1 MADKIC
7 GDGIGN
13 STGRLYNADVDLI
26 TPSTMYGSSPGE
38 PRTLVQSVDT
48 AGPKKKPT
56 SFQITSVTVQGSRLS
71 NDGGDESADDLDES
85 HTEDLSSDILDCSK
99 TTDTEQ
105 LSPTEDTTAAVPP
118 APASEADP
126 PVTVSAAAP
135 SDPVSGLSTAV
146 SVSPAVV
153 TGAAGTLAIVAGAP
167 AAPSTTEGPINPDH
181 WQRRFKV
188 VKIVSSEPFGRGRWL
203 CMDFVDPPAMQADAK
218 AGEERD
224 SNTAAAD
231 LPPAVSNEAVAH
243 VYEIPV
249 GQTYPANSQQSG
261 PLYGII
267 LPVSGQGASPLSV
280 LQPIGEQQQQQPT
293 AVAEPAAAVPPKPAA
308 VVTPAVPEQQQ
319 AVAADVAAA
328 TQTVEPIPENA
339 TKSATEEDSERFPGR
354 VARVPSR
361 LPFGKGGHKAKVHDL
376 LLTSAGSTVAIDN
389 KIEQA
394 MDLVKSHLMFA
405 VREEVDVLKEKIT
418 ELLDRIAQLEYE
430 NNILRAG
437 ASPETLS
444 LLAQS
449 TQQDGSA
456 SVTAAADDSGRW
468 PSRSWCRPSPQLW
481 CQPTTSSSRKQA
493 PVASVQPVAMQPAP
507 VQPVQAP
514 QLVTVVQQ
522 PQQLVHQQP
531 QQLVHQ
537 QPQQLVHQ
545 QPQQLVHQQPH
556 QQPQPL
562 PSQPVQLQHQPH
574 LPQHQQQHLQQKQ
587 PLQQPPPT

>member
-13 STGRLYNADVDLI
+13 STGRLYNAEVDLI
-26 TPSTMYGSSPGE
+26 TPTTMYGSSPGE

-105 LSPTEDTTAAVPP
+105 LSPTEDNTPSTAPAPPAPTEAATEPVTAAV
-118 APASEADP
+118 S
-126 PVTVSAAAP
+126 AAP
-135 SDPVSGLSTAV
+135 SDPVPSGGLAAV

-153 TGAAGTLAIVAGAP
+153 TGAAGTLTIVAGTP
-167 AAPSTTEGPINPDH
+167 AAPSTTDGPINPDH

-203 CMDFVDPPAMQADAK
+203 CMDFVDPPAMQTDAK

-224 SNTAAAD
+224 STTAAAD

-267 LPVSGQGASPLSV
+267 LPVSAGGQGASPLSV
-280 LQPIGEQQQQQPT
+280 LQPIAEQQQPQATAVHDKPPATAAPPQPAAVVAPVPEQQPQHQQQQP
-293 AVAEPAAAVPPKPAA
+293 PP
-308 VVTPAVPEQQQ
+308 
-319 AVAADVAAA
+319 VAADAAA
-328 TQTVEPIPENA
+328 AQAVEPIPENA
-339 TKSATEEDSERFPGR
+339 TNKSATEEDSE
-354 VARVPSR
+354 S
-361 LPFGKGGHKAKVHDL
+361 
-376 LLTSAGSTVAIDN
+376 TSAGSTVAIDN

-430 NNILRAG
+430 NGILRAG

-449 TQQDGSA
+449 AQQAVPVSQPQLPQPQQTIA
-456 SVTAAADDSGRW
+456 AVAAAV
-468 PSRSWCRPSPQLW
+468 PQPVVVPP
-481 CQPTTSSSRKQA
+481 QQQQA
-493 PVASVQPVAMQPAP
+493 PVASVQPVAMQPVP
-507 VQPVQAP
+507 VQQQVP

-522 PQQLVHQQP
+522 PQQLT
-531 QQLVHQ
+531 
-537 QPQQLVHQ
+537 
-545 QPQQLVHQQPH
+545 H
-556 QQPQPL
+556 QQPQPQ
-562 PSQPVQLQHQPH
+562 PSQPVQLQHQPQ
-574 LPQHQQQHLQQKQ
+574 LPQQQQQQQKQ

>member
-13 STGRLYNADVDLI
+13 STGRLYNAEVDLI
-26 TPSTMYGSSPGE
+26 TPTTMYGSSPGE

-105 LSPTEDTTAAVPP
+105 LSPTEDNTPSIAPAPPAPTEAATEPVTAAV
-118 APASEADP
+118 S
-126 PVTVSAAAP
+126 AAP
-135 SDPVSGLSTAV
+135 SDPVPSGGLAAV
-146 SVSPAVV
+146 TVSPAVV
-153 TGAAGTLAIVAGAP
+153 TGAAGTLTIVAGTP
-167 AAPSTTEGPINPDH
+167 AAPSTTDGPINPDH

-203 CMDFVDPPAMQADAK
+203 CMDFVDPPAMQTDAK

-224 SNTAAAD
+224 SGTAAAD

-267 LPVSGQGASPLSV
+267 LPVSAGGQGASPLSV
-280 LQPIGEQQQQQPT
+280 LQPIAEQQQPQAAAVHDKPPATAAPPQPAAVVAPVPEQQPQHQQQQP
-293 AVAEPAAAVPPKPAA
+293 PP
-308 VVTPAVPEQQQ
+308 
-319 AVAADVAAA
+319 VAADAAA
-328 TQTVEPIPENA
+328 AQAVEPIPENA
-339 TKSATEEDSERFPGR
+339 TNKSATEEDSE
-354 VARVPSR
+354 S
-361 LPFGKGGHKAKVHDL
+361 
-376 LLTSAGSTVAIDN
+376 TSAGSTVAIDN

-430 NNILRAG
+430 NGILRAG

-449 TQQDGSA
+449 AQQAVPVSQPQLPQPQQTIA
-456 SVTAAADDSGRW
+456 AVAAAVAQ
-468 PSRSWCRPSPQLW
+468 PVVVPPQ
-481 CQPTTSSSRKQA
+481 QQQQA
-493 PVASVQPVAMQPAP
+493 PVAPVQPVAMQPVP
-507 VQPVQAP
+507 VQPQVP

-522 PQQLVHQQP
+522 PQQLTHQQP
-531 QQLVHQ
+531 Q
-537 QPQQLVHQ
+537 
-545 QPQQLVHQQPH
+545 
-556 QQPQPL
+556 
-562 PSQPVQLQHQPH
+562 PSQPVQLQHQPQ
-574 LPQHQQQHLQQKQ
+574 LPQQQQQQQKQ

>member
-339 TKSATEEDSERFPGR
+339 TKSATEEDSE
-354 VARVPSR
+354 S
-361 LPFGKGGHKAKVHDL
+361 
-376 LLTSAGSTVAIDN
+376 TSAGSTVAIDN

-449 TQQDGSA
+449 AQQTVVPVSQPQQ
-456 SVTAAADDSGRW
+456 TIAAVAQ
-468 PSRSWCRPSPQLW
+468 PVVVPAQPAVVVPAHHQQQPQ
-481 CQPTTSSSRKQA
+481 QQA

-507 VQPVQAP
+507 VQAA
-514 QLVTVVQQ
+514 QLVTVV
-522 PQQLVHQQP
+522 
-531 QQLVHQ
+531 Q

>member
-13 STGRLYNADVDLI
+13 STGRLYNAEVDLI

-38 PRTLVQSVDT
+38 PRTLVQSVDS

-105 LSPTEDTTAAVPP
+105 LSPTEDNTASVTP
-118 APASEADP
+118 APASEADHP
-126 PVTVSAAAP
+126 ATVSAA
-135 SDPVSGLSTAV
+135 SDPVPALSSAV

-153 TGAAGTLAIVAGAP
+153 TGAAGTLAIVAGTP
-167 AAPSTTEGPINPDH
+167 AAPTTTEGPINPDH

-280 LQPIGEQQQQQPT
+280 LQPIAEQQPQATGVAEQPT
-293 AVAEPAAAVPPKPAA
+293 AVPPKPAA
-308 VVTPAVPEQQQ
+308 VVAPAVPEPQQP
-319 AVAADVAAA
+319 ADAAAAA
-328 TQTVEPIPENA
+328 TAEPIPENA
-339 TKSATEEDSERFPGR
+339 TKSATEEDSE
-354 VARVPSR
+354 S
-361 LPFGKGGHKAKVHDL
+361 
-376 LLTSAGSTVAIDN
+376 TSAGSTVAIDN

-449 TQQDGSA
+449 TQQTVVPVSQPQQ
-456 SVTAAADDSGRW
+456 TIAAVA
-468 PSRSWCRPSPQLW
+468 
-481 CQPTTSSSRKQA
+481 QPVVVPAQPAVVVPAHHQQQQA
-493 PVASVQPVAMQPAP
+493 PVAPVQPVAMQPA
-507 VQPVQAP
+507 PVQAP

-522 PQQLVHQQP
+522 PQQLVHQPPQQLVHQQPP

-537 QPQQLVHQ
+537 QPQQ
-545 QPQQLVHQQPH
+545 QLVH

-562 PSQPVQLQHQPH
+562 PSQPVPLQHQQPH
-574 LPQHQQQHLQQKQ
+574 LAQHQQQHLQQKQ

>member
-13 STGRLYNADVDLI
+13 STGRLYNAEVDLI
-26 TPSTMYGSSPGE
+26 TPTTMYGSSPGE
-38 PRTLVQSVDT
+38 PRTLVQSVD
-48 AGPKKKPT
+48 AVGPKKKPT

-105 LSPTEDTTAAVPP
+105 LSPTEDNTPAIAPAPPAPTEAAAEPVTAAV
-118 APASEADP
+118 S
-126 PVTVSAAAP
+126 AAP
-135 SDPVSGLSTAV
+135 SDPVPSGGLAAV
-146 SVSPAVV
+146 TVSPAVV
-153 TGAAGTLAIVAGAP
+153 TGAAGTLAIVTGTP

-224 SNTAAAD
+224 SGTAAAD

-267 LPVSGQGASPLSV
+267 LPVSAGGQGASPLSV
-280 LQPIGEQQQQQPT
+280 LQPIAEQQQPQAA
-293 AVAEPAAAVPPKPAA
+293 AVAEQPPVTAGPPQPAA
-308 VVTPAVPEQQQ
+308 VVAPVPEQQPQ
-319 AVAADVAAA
+319 HQQQPPPVAADAAA
-328 TQTVEPIPENA
+328 AQAVEPIPENA
-339 TKSATEEDSERFPGR
+339 TNKSATEEDSERFPGR

-394 MDLVKSHLMFA
+394 MSFEKVLVQNIQFGLSPSLTVAIKSIKRWRL
-405 VREEVDVLKEKIT
+405 VRAALPHVMHCCAALLYARKESCLEKLGAAETKLLYTLHWI
-418 ELLDRIAQLEYE
+418 LLDAAEECTDAEHSQTGQLPDKSQY
-430 NNILRAG
+430 IFPITVIQVAF
-437 ASPETLS
+437 S
-444 LLAQS
+444 S
-449 TQQDGSA
+449 T
-456 SVTAAADDSGRW
+456 
-468 PSRSWCRPSPQLW
+468 
-481 CQPTTSSSRKQA
+481 
-493 PVASVQPVAMQPAP
+493 
-507 VQPVQAP
+507 
-514 QLVTVVQQ
+514 
-522 PQQLVHQQP
+522 
-531 QQLVHQ
+531 
-537 QPQQLVHQ
+537 
-545 QPQQLVHQQPH
+545 
-556 QQPQPL
+556 
-562 PSQPVQLQHQPH
+562 
-574 LPQHQQQHLQQKQ
+574 
-587 PLQQPPPT
+587 

>member
-13 STGRLYNADVDLI
+13 STGRLYNAEVDLI
-26 TPSTMYGSSPGE
+26 TPTTMYGSSPGE
-38 PRTLVQSVDT
+38 PRTLVQSVD
-48 AGPKKKPT
+48 AVGPKKKPT

-105 LSPTEDTTAAVPP
+105 LSPTEDNTPAIAPAPPAPTEAAAEPVTAAV
-118 APASEADP
+118 S
-126 PVTVSAAAP
+126 AAP
-135 SDPVSGLSTAV
+135 SDPVPSGGLAAV
-146 SVSPAVV
+146 TVSPAVV
-153 TGAAGTLAIVAGAP
+153 TGAAGTLAIVTGTP

-224 SNTAAAD
+224 SGTAAAD

-267 LPVSGQGASPLSV
+267 LPVSAGGQGASPLSV
-280 LQPIGEQQQQQPT
+280 LQPIAEQQQPQAA
-293 AVAEPAAAVPPKPAA
+293 AVAEQPPVTAGPPQPAA
-308 VVTPAVPEQQQ
+308 VVAPVPEQQPQ
-319 AVAADVAAA
+319 HQQQPPPVAADAAA
-328 TQTVEPIPENA
+328 AQAVEPIPENA
-339 TKSATEEDSERFPGR
+339 TNKSATEEDSERFPGR

-430 NNILRAG
+430 NGILRAG

-449 TQQDGSA
+449 AQQAVPVSQPQLPQPQQTIA
-456 SVTAAADDSGRW
+456 AVAAAVAQ
-468 PSRSWCRPSPQLW
+468 PVVIPPQPVVVPP
-481 CQPTTSSSRKQA
+481 QQQQQA
-493 PVASVQPVAMQPAP
+493 PVASVQPVPMQPAP
-507 VQPVQAP
+507 VQPQIP

-522 PQQLVHQQP
+522 PQQLT
-531 QQLVHQ
+531 
-537 QPQQLVHQ
+537 
-545 QPQQLVHQQPH
+545 H
-556 QQPQPL
+556 QQPQPQ
-562 PSQPVQLQHQPH
+562 PSQPVQLQHQPQ
-574 LPQHQQQHLQQKQ
+574 LPQQQQQQKQ

>member
-1 MADKIC
+1 MY
-7 GDGIGN
+7 
-13 STGRLYNADVDLI
+13 TGR
-26 TPSTMYGSSPGE
+26 
-38 PRTLVQSVDT
+38 
-48 AGPKKKPT
+48 
-56 SFQITSVTVQGSRLS
+56 VTVQGSRLS

-339 TKSATEEDSERFPGR
+339 TKSATEEDSE
-354 VARVPSR
+354 S
-361 LPFGKGGHKAKVHDL
+361 
-376 LLTSAGSTVAIDN
+376 TSAGSTVAIDN

-418 ELLDRIAQLEYE
+418 ELLDRIAQLGVREQHPACRRLAGDAESTGSVEVMDAASVASAKSGETPATRRLGVPTTWVRLKPSNNWQKVKGHQLIHGSQPASYHASNDTE
-430 NNILRAG
+430 NGHQSEVEPGTVEDFDISGSDVIVLLQIQNAG
-437 ASPETLS
+437 ANFLERRLIEDLVLQRTLRVPPHKRS
-444 LLAQS
+444 SWLF
-449 TQQDGSA
+449 
-456 SVTAAADDSGRW
+456 
-468 PSRSWCRPSPQLW
+468 SRYTLGWKCGVHPDWTELNSCVDRVLDEDEGV
-481 CQPTTSSSRKQA
+481 PTKRRQ
-493 PVASVQPVAMQPAP
+493 V
-507 VQPVQAP
+507 
-514 QLVTVVQQ
+514 LNR
-522 PQQLVHQQP
+522 
-531 QQLVHQ
+531 
-537 QPQQLVHQ
+537 
-545 QPQQLVHQQPH
+545 
-556 QQPQPL
+556 
-562 PSQPVQLQHQPH
+562 
-574 LPQHQQQHLQQKQ
+574 
-587 PLQQPPPT
+587 

>member
-13 STGRLYNADVDLI
+13 STGRLYNAEVDLI

-105 LSPTEDTTAAVPP
+105 LSPTEDNTSTVTPT
-118 APASEADP
+118 SSCEADP
-126 PVTVSAAAP
+126 PVTVSA
-135 SDPVSGLSTAV
+135 SDLVPGVSSAV

-224 SNTAAAD
+224 NTTAAAD

-280 LQPIGEQQQQQPT
+280 LRPIAEQQPQAT
-293 AVAEPAAAVPPKPAA
+293 AVAEQPSAVPPKPAA
-308 VVTPAVPEQQQ
+308 AVPEPQQP
-319 AVAADVAAA
+319 ADASAAA
-328 TQTVEPIPENA
+328 TTVEPIPENA
-339 TKSATEEDSERFPGR
+339 TKSATEEDSE
-354 VARVPSR
+354 S
-361 LPFGKGGHKAKVHDL
+361 
-376 LLTSAGSTVAIDN
+376 TSAGSTVAIDN

-449 TQQDGSA
+449 TQQTVVPVSQPQQ
-456 SVTAAADDSGRW
+456 TIAAV
-468 PSRSWCRPSPQLW
+468 PQPVVVPA
-481 CQPTTSSSRKQA
+481 QPAVVPAHHQPQQQA
-493 PVASVQPVAMQPAP
+493 PAAP
-507 VQPVQAP
+507 VQPVTMQSATVQAP

-531 QQLVHQ
+531 
-537 QPQQLVHQ
+537 PQQLA
-545 QPQQLVHQQPH
+545 H

-562 PSQPVQLQHQPH
+562 PSQSMPLQHQQSH
-574 LPQHQQQHLQQKQ
+574 LTQHQQQHLQQKQ
-587 PLQQPPPT
+587 PLQQPPTHVASVLVVHRTV

>member
-13 STGRLYNADVDLI
+13 STGRLYNAEVDLI
-26 TPSTMYGSSPGE
+26 TPTTMYGSSPGE
-38 PRTLVQSVDT
+38 PRTLVQSVDA
-48 AGPKKKPT
+48 AGTKKKPT

-99 TTDTEQ
+99 TTDAEQ
-105 LSPTEDTTAAVPP
+105 LSPAEENGNAAAATP
-118 APASEADP
+118 APAPADAVASEP
-126 PVTVSAAAP
+126 AAAP
-135 SDPVSGLSTAV
+135 SDPVPSAGLAAAV
-146 SVSPAVV
+146 TVSPAAAVV
-153 TGAAGTLAIVAGAP
+153 AGAAGTLAIVASAP
-167 AAPSTTEGPINPDH
+167 AAASAAEGPINPDH

-218 AGEERD
+218 GGEERE
-224 SNTAAAD
+224 SGSAAAD

-249 GQTYPANSQQSG
+249 GQTANNQQGG

-267 LPVSGQGASPLSV
+267 LPVSAGGQGSPLGV
-280 LQPIGEQQQQQPT
+280 LQPVAAEQQ
-293 AVAEPAAAVPPKPAA
+293 AAEQAAPASAEAADAPAAETVPP
-308 VVTPAVPEQQQ
+308 
-319 AVAADVAAA
+319 
-328 TQTVEPIPENA
+328 EN
-339 TKSATEEDSERFPGR
+339 KSATEEDSERCRPADP
-354 VARVPSR
+354 VAWGSSR

-430 NNILRAG
+430 NGILRAG

-444 LLAQS
+444 LLAQP
-449 TQQDGSA
+449 TAPQQA
-456 SVTAAADDSGRW
+456 PQQQQQQPAAAAVAA
-468 PSRSWCRPSPQLW
+468 PAPLPQ
-481 CQPTTSSSRKQA
+481 QQQA
-493 PVASVQPVAMQPAP
+493 APAPPGGAAVQPVAAAAAAVTQPAP
-507 VQPVQAP
+507 P
-514 QLVTVVQQ
+514 QLA
-522 PQQLVHQQP
+522 PA
-531 QQLVHQ
+531 
-537 QPQQLVHQ
+537 
-545 QPQQLVHQQPH
+545 
-556 QQPQPL
+556 
-562 PSQPVQLQHQPH
+562 SQHQP
-574 LPQHQQQHLQQKQ
+574 PQTQQVQQQTQ
-587 PLQQPPPT
+587 PPPAQQPPPT

>member
-13 STGRLYNADVDLI
+13 STGRLYNAEVDLI

-85 HTEDLSSDILDCSK
+85 HAEDLSCSDLLDCSK

-105 LSPTEDTTAAVPP
+105 LSPAEDNTAAPAPP
-118 APASEADP
+118 APAEAD
-126 PVTVSAAAP
+126 PVTVSAAP
-135 SDPVSGLSTAV
+135 SDPVPSGGLAAV
-146 SVSPAVV
+146 SVSPPVV
-153 TGAAGTLAIVAGAP
+153 TGASGTLAIVAGAP
-167 AAPSTTEGPINPDH
+167 AAPTTTEGPINPDH

-224 SNTAAAD
+224 SNTATAD
-231 LPPAVSNEAVAH
+231 VPPAVSNEAVAH

-267 LPVSGQGASPLSV
+267 LPVSAGGQGASPLSV
-280 LQPIGEQQQQQPT
+280 LQPIAEQQQQPQAT
-293 AVAEPAAAVPPKPAA
+293 AVAEQPPATAVPPKPA
-308 VVTPAVPEQQQ
+308 VVAPVPEQQQ
-319 AVAADVAAA
+319 QQLPVAADAAA
-328 TQTVEPIPENA
+328 TQTIEPIPENA
-339 TKSATEEDSERFPGR
+339 TKSATEEDSE
-354 VARVPSR
+354 S
-361 LPFGKGGHKAKVHDL
+361 
-376 LLTSAGSTVAIDN
+376 TSAGSTVAIDN

-430 NNILRAG
+430 NGILRAG

-449 TQQDGSA
+449 TQQAVPVSQPPQ
-456 SVTAAADDSGRW
+456 TIAAMAAQ
-468 PSRSWCRPSPQLW
+468 PVAVQA
-481 CQPTTSSSRKQA
+481 QPTVLVPPHQQQQV
-493 PVASVQPVAMQPAP
+493 PVASVQPVAMQPAA
-507 VQPVQAP
+507 VQPQAP

-522 PQQLVHQQP
+522 PQ
-531 QQLVHQ
+531 
-537 QPQQLVHQ
+537 
-545 QPQQLVHQQPH
+545 LVHQQPH
-556 QQPQPL
+556 QQLQPM

-574 LPQHQQQHLQQKQ
+574 LPLHQQHQQQKQ
-587 PLQQPPPT
+587 LLQQPPPT

>member
-13 STGRLYNADVDLI
+13 STGRLYNAEVDLI
-26 TPSTMYGSSPGE
+26 TPTTMYGSSPGE
-38 PRTLVQSVDT
+38 PRTLVQSVD
-48 AGPKKKPT
+48 AVGPKKKPT

-105 LSPTEDTTAAVPP
+105 LSPTEDNTPAIAPAPPAPTEAAAEPVTAAV
-118 APASEADP
+118 S
-126 PVTVSAAAP
+126 AAP
-135 SDPVSGLSTAV
+135 SDPVPSGGLAAV
-146 SVSPAVV
+146 TVSPAVV
-153 TGAAGTLAIVAGAP
+153 TGAAGTLAIVTGTP

-224 SNTAAAD
+224 SGTAAAD

-267 LPVSGQGASPLSV
+267 LPVSAGGQGASPLSV
-280 LQPIGEQQQQQPT
+280 LQPIAEQQQPQAA
-293 AVAEPAAAVPPKPAA
+293 AVAEQPPVTAGPPQPAA
-308 VVTPAVPEQQQ
+308 VVAPVPEQQPQ
-319 AVAADVAAA
+319 HQQQPPPVAADAAA
-328 TQTVEPIPENA
+328 AQAVEPIPENA
-339 TKSATEEDSERFPGR
+339 TNKSATEEDSE
-354 VARVPSR
+354 S
-361 LPFGKGGHKAKVHDL
+361 
-376 LLTSAGSTVAIDN
+376 TSAGSTVAIDN

-430 NNILRAG
+430 NGILRAG

-449 TQQDGSA
+449 AQQAVPVSQPQLPQPQQTIA
-456 SVTAAADDSGRW
+456 AVAAAVAQ
-468 PSRSWCRPSPQLW
+468 PVVIPPQPVVVPP
-481 CQPTTSSSRKQA
+481 QQQQQA
-493 PVASVQPVAMQPAP
+493 PVASVQPVPMQPAP
-507 VQPVQAP
+507 VQPQIP

-522 PQQLVHQQP
+522 PQQLT
-531 QQLVHQ
+531 
-537 QPQQLVHQ
+537 
-545 QPQQLVHQQPH
+545 H
-556 QQPQPL
+556 QQPQPQ
-562 PSQPVQLQHQPH
+562 PSQPVQLQHQPQ
-574 LPQHQQQHLQQKQ
+574 LPQQQQQQKQ

>member
-13 STGRLYNADVDLI
+13 STGRLYNAEVDLI

-85 HTEDLSSDILDCSK
+85 HAEDLSCSDLLDCSK

-105 LSPTEDTTAAVPP
+105 LSPAEDNTAAPAPP
-118 APASEADP
+118 APAEAD
-126 PVTVSAAAP
+126 PVTVSAAP
-135 SDPVSGLSTAV
+135 SDPVPSGGLAAV
-146 SVSPAVV
+146 SVSPPVV
-153 TGAAGTLAIVAGAP
+153 TGASGTLAIVAGAP
-167 AAPSTTEGPINPDH
+167 AAPTTTEGPINPDH

-224 SNTAAAD
+224 SSTATAD
-231 LPPAVSNEAVAH
+231 VPPVVSNEAVAH

-267 LPVSGQGASPLSV
+267 LPVSAGGQGTSPLSV
-280 LQPIGEQQQQQPT
+280 LQPIAEQQQPQAT
-293 AVAEPAAAVPPKPAA
+293 AVAEQPPATAVPPKPA
-308 VVTPAVPEQQQ
+308 VVAPVPEQQQ
-319 AVAADVAAA
+319 QLPVAADAAA

-339 TKSATEEDSERFPGR
+339 TKSATEEDSE
-354 VARVPSR
+354 S
-361 LPFGKGGHKAKVHDL
+361 
-376 LLTSAGSTVAIDN
+376 TSAGSTVAIDN

-430 NNILRAG
+430 NGILRAG

-449 TQQDGSA
+449 TQQAVPVSQPPQ
-456 SVTAAADDSGRW
+456 TIAAMAAQ
-468 PSRSWCRPSPQLW
+468 PVAVQA
-481 CQPTTSSSRKQA
+481 QPTVVVPPHQQQQV
-493 PVASVQPVAMQPAP
+493 PVASVQPVAMQPAA
-507 VQPVQAP
+507 VQPQAP

-522 PQQLVHQQP
+522 PQ
-531 QQLVHQ
+531 
-537 QPQQLVHQ
+537 
-545 QPQQLVHQQPH
+545 LVHQQPH
-556 QQPQPL
+556 QQLQPM

-574 LPQHQQQHLQQKQ
+574 LPLHQQHQQQKQ
-587 PLQQPPPT
+587 LLQQPPPT